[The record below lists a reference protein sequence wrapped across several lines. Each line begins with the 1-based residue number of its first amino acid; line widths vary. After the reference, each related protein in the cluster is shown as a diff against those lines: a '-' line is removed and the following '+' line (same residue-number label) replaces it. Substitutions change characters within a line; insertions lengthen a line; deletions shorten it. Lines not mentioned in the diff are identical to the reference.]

1 MSLGSVIIWLIIG
14 ALAGWLAGLIVR
26 GYGFGLLGNIIVG
39 IIGSFVGGL
48 VFPLIGISA
57 SGFLGEVLFGA
68 AGAILFLVVLGL
80 IRRV

>member
-1 MSLGSVIIWLIIG
+1 MTLGSIVVWIIIG
-14 ALAGWLAGLIVR
+14 ALAGWLAGLIMR
-26 GYGFGLLGNIIVG
+26 GHGFGLLGNIIVG

-57 SGFLGEVLFGA
+57 SGFIGETLFA
-68 AGAILFLVVLGL
+68 AGGAILLLLVIGL